1 MNLHN
6 PAAGIMKP
14 LQRIIR
20 LIYVSG
26 FVILVAAAIRTFL
39 GAGPDWFGEAVYTS
53 CAFVAVSLIVFWL
66 ASELALRFSTRR
78 GVHFLVLAIAL
89 AAVITPVLYISR
101 AAFFGQGSAEFDT
114 WHLLPLF
121 TLMHQVKIVVIVG
134 AIGGCLMAI
143 IAITR
148 HLAHRIPN
156 KALNHD
162 APKGGARFS

>member
-1 MNLHN
+1 
-6 PAAGIMKP
+6 MKP
-14 LQRIIR
+14 LQQNIR
-20 LIYVSG
+20 LIYISG
-26 FVILVAAAIRTFL
+26 FGALIAAAISTFL
-39 GAGPDWFGEAVYTS
+39 GTAPDWSGEAVYTS
-53 CAFVAVSLIVFWL
+53 CAFIAVSLIVFWL

-114 WHLLPLF
+114 WHLLPF
-121 TLMHQVKIVVIVG
+121 FALMLQGKVVVIIG

-143 IAITR
+143 IALTR

-156 KALNHD
+156 KALKHD